1 MNCSIVPCDGEN
13 RGLAGGSSS
22 TTIELVSP
30 EPAGPGEA
38 GGGGVSSGVSVVG
51 SMIGVITSGAVG
63 SVGGAVAAG
72 SVVGV
77 GSVTGGIGTGSGVG
91 SVGGAVVAGSVVRV
105 GSVGSVVGVGSTGS
119 VPVEVSTGSVAVEV
133 PSSATVEPSPAET
146 PPEVASSVAVVSSVT
161 VANSARASAAKPK
174 IQRSTTL
181 NATVVQRPSLG
192 TITPLAASRETDAK
206 LDNRSFPP
214 PLQRRWWA
222 LARRAGPCYQVL
234 HGLVNVRLISLT

>member
-1 MNCSIVPCDGEN
+1 MSRFSGTRVRSEPRSVAAELLSMNSSIVVPCDGEN
-13 RGLAGGSSS
+13 RALAGGSSS
-22 TTIELVSP
+22 TTIELVS
-30 EPAGPGEA
+30 GET

-51 SMIGVITSGAVG
+51 VGSVIGVITSGAGAGSVGGAVAAGSVVAVGSVTGVIGSGAGVG

-77 GSVTGGIGTGSGVG
+77 GSV
-91 SVGGAVVAGSVVRV
+91 
-105 GSVGSVVGVGSTGS
+105 GSVVGVCSTGS

-133 PSSATVEPSPAET
+133 PSSATVEPSPAVRS
-146 PPEVASSVAVVSSVT
+146 PEVASSVAAVPSVT

-192 TITPLAASRETDAK
+192 TIKPLAASRETDAK

-214 PLQRRWWA
+214 PLQR
-222 LARRAGPCYQVL
+222 
-234 HGLVNVRLISLT
+234 